1 MFVHESQ
8 GLRSLH
14 RASQVIEAPKRT
26 PNMEIRLHL
35 PGADCLSV
43 VEVKGQAE
51 EMWEQKRRQY
61 RVVGINRPT
70 KKGKKTI
77 S

>member
-8 GLRSLH
+8 GLRNLH
-14 RASQVIEAPKRT
+14 RASQVTEAPKRT

-35 PGADCLSV
+35 PGTDCLSV
-43 VEVKGQAE
+43 VEVKGWAE
-51 EMWEQKRRQY
+51 EMWEHERRQY